1 MKERR
6 TYPTLLFLALL
17 LIVARA
23 FGWITCSWW
32 LATLPLWLPIAL
44 VTFIIL
50 LFGLMFL
57 LVIIWDIVA
66 TIRNNKQKPT

>member
-6 TYPTLLFLALL
+6 TYPTLLFIALV

-23 FGWITCSWW
+23 FGWISCSWW
-32 LATLPLWLPIAL
+32 LVTLPLWLPIAL
-44 VTFIIL
+44 VVFLVL

-57 LVIIWDIVA
+57 LVIGWDVISE
-66 TIRNNKQKPT
+66 IRKNKQKPQ